1 MGYVSGR
8 AANHVSFFAADS
20 STMPAPGLPAR
31 VQLSCLF
38 IEKKNRTAKAK
49 FFVGIHAGM
58 RQIAIDLYP

>member
-1 MGYVSGR
+1 
-8 AANHVSFFAADS
+8 
-20 STMPAPGLPAR
+20 MPAPGLPAR